1 LKYDQENGK
10 FVKKLKSV
18 NEKKKPCACA
28 SCDFRDVVF
37 SYLDDPA
44 VEELCNHKE
53 EQLFRKGE
61 IINHEGEKISNF
73 KYLKSGLVK
82 LYRRTPT
89 GEEQVITITRPFE
102 FVSNMSIFSEDRY
115 QYSVSALEDSVVCMV
130 KLAFIKEL
138 FLKNGGF
145 AMGLLTKISLIN
157 DKIITQTLDIRQKN
171 LIGRVAFVLLYF
183 TKEIFN
189 SRVFDLPVSR
199 KEIADYIG
207 MSTANVIR
215 TLSDFKKEGIIRVFG
230 KTIEVVDIDKLEIIS
245 KRG

>member
-1 LKYDQENGK
+1 M
-10 FVKKLKSV
+10 
-18 NEKKKPCACA
+18 NEKKRVCSCA
-28 SCDFRDVVF
+28 SCDFKDVVF
-37 SYLDDPA
+37 SFLDDPA
-44 VEELCNHKE
+44 VEELCDHKE
-53 EQLFRKGE
+53 EQFFRKGE
-61 IINHEGEKISNF
+61 VINHQGEKINTF

-89 GEEQVITITRPFE
+89 GDEQVIAITRPFE

-130 KLAFIKEL
+130 KLDFIKSL

-145 AMGLLTKISLIN
+145 AMGLLSKISRIN

-171 LIGRVAFVLLYF
+171 LVGRVAFVLLYF
-183 TKEIFN
+183 AGEIYRSLIFEI
-189 SRVFDLPVSR
+189 PVSR

-215 TLSDFKKEGIIRVFG
+215 TLSDFKKEGIIKISG
-230 KTIEVVDIDKLEIIS
+230 KTIEVVDKEKLEIIS
-245 KRG
+245 KHG

>member
-1 LKYDQENGK
+1 
-10 FVKKLKSV
+10 V
-18 NEKKKPCACA
+18 NEKKEMCICAK
-28 SCDFRDVVF
+28 CDFRNVVF
-37 SYLDDPA
+37 SYLDDPSI
-44 VEELCNHKE
+44 EELCNNKE
-53 EQLFRKGE
+53 EQSFRKGE
-61 IINHEGEKISNF
+61 IINHEGEKITTF

-82 LYRRTPT
+82 LYRRTST

-102 FVSNMSIFSEDRY
+102 FVSNMSIFSEERY
-115 QYSVSALEDSVVCMV
+115 QYSVSALEDSVVCIV
-130 KLAFIKEL
+130 KLDFIKEL

-145 AMGLLTKISLIN
+145 AMGLLTKISMIN
-157 DKIITQTLDIRQKN
+157 DKIISQTLDIRQKN
-171 LIGRVAFVLLYF
+171 LVGRVAFVLLYF
-183 TKEIFN
+183 TKEIYN

-230 KTIEVVDIDKLEIIS
+230 KTIEVVDVNKLEVIS

>member
-1 LKYDQENGK
+1 MSENR
-10 FVKKLKSV
+10 
-18 NEKKKPCACA
+18 KPCVCA

-37 SYLDDPA
+37 SYLDDTSI
-44 VEELCNHKE
+44 EELCSNKE
-53 EQLFRKGE
+53 EQFFRKGE
-61 IINHEGEKISNF
+61 IINHEGEKIINF

-82 LYRRTPT
+82 LYRRTST

-102 FVSNMSIFSEDRY
+102 FVSNMSIFSEEKY
-115 QYSVSALEDSVVCMV
+115 QYSVSALEDSIVCMV
-130 KLAFIKEL
+130 KLDFIKQL

-145 AMGLLTKISLIN
+145 AMGLLTKISMIN
-157 DKIITQTLDIRQKN
+157 DKIISQTLDIRQKN

-183 TKEIFN
+183 TKEIYN

-199 KEIADYIG
+199 KEIADFIG

-215 TLSDFKKEGIIRVFG
+215 TLSDFKKEEIIRVFG
-230 KTIEVVDIDKLEIIS
+230 KTIEVVDINKLEIIS

>member
-1 LKYDQENGK
+1 M
-10 FVKKLKSV
+10 
-18 NEKKKPCACA
+18 NEKKGICICAK
-28 SCDFRDVVF
+28 CDFKDVVF
-37 SYLDDPA
+37 SYLDETAIED
-44 VEELCNHKE
+44 LCNHKE
-53 EQLFRKGE
+53 EQFFRKGE

-82 LYRRTPT
+82 LYRRTST

-102 FVSNMSIFSEDRY
+102 FVSNMSIFSEEKY
-115 QYSVSALEDSVVCMV
+115 QYSVSALEDSVVCIV
-130 KLAFIKEL
+130 KLDFIKEL

-157 DKIITQTLDIRQKN
+157 DKIISQTLDIRQKN
-171 LIGRVAFVLLYF
+171 LIGRVAYVLLYF
-183 TKEIFN
+183 TKEIYN

-215 TLSDFKKEGIIRVFG
+215 TLSDFKKDGIIRVF
-230 KTIEVVDIDKLEIIS
+230 
-245 KRG
+245 

>member
-1 LKYDQENGK
+1 
-10 FVKKLKSV
+10 
-18 NEKKKPCACA
+18 
-28 SCDFRDVVF
+28 VF
-37 SYLDDPA
+37 SYLDDPS
-44 VEELCNHKE
+44 VEELCNNKE
-53 EQLFRKGE
+53 EQFFRKGE
-61 IINHEGEKISNF
+61 IINHEGEKIINF

-82 LYRRTPT
+82 LYRRTSS

-102 FVSNMSIFSEDRY
+102 FVSNMSIFSEERY

-130 KLAFIKEL
+130 KLDFIKEL

-145 AMGLLTKISLIN
+145 AMGLLTKISMIN
-157 DKIITQTLDIRQKN
+157 DKIISQTLDIRQKN
-171 LIGRVAFVLLYF
+171 LVGRVAYVLLYF
-183 TKEIFN
+183 TNEIYN

-215 TLSDFKKEGIIRVFG
+215 TLSDFKKESIIRVFG
-230 KTIEVVDIDKLEIIS
+230 KTIEVVDINKLEIIS

>member
-1 LKYDQENGK
+1 M
-10 FVKKLKSV
+10 S
-18 NEKKKPCACA
+18 EKKKPCICVD
-28 SCDFRDVVF
+28 CEFREVVF
-37 SYLDDPA
+37 KFLDDSSID
-44 VEELCNHKE
+44 EMCNHKE
-53 EQLFRKGE
+53 EQFFHKGE
-61 IINHEGEKISNF
+61 VINHEGEKINTF

-102 FVSNMSIFSEDRY
+102 FVSNMSIFSEERY
-115 QYSVSALEDSVVCMV
+115 QYSVSAVEDSVVCMV
-130 KLAFIKEL
+130 KLEFIKDL
-138 FLKNGGF
+138 FLKNGAF

-157 DKIITQTLDIRQKN
+157 DKIISQTLDIRQKN
-171 LIGRVAFVLLYF
+171 LVGRVAYVLLYF
-183 TKEIFN
+183 TKEIYK

-230 KTIEVVDIDKLEIIS
+230 KTIEVVDLEKLEVIS